1 MQGSNPLQGEQKMQV
16 ITKELK
22 AKLLKNKPYSKPI
35 LKLFQGS
42 CTWLVYSMDK
52 SNNDIL
58 SGIADLG
65 FGFVEYGTFS
75 LSEIEATRFPPFGLR
90 IERDL
95 FFKGEKTLE
104 EYLSLKSLQGV
115 N

>member
-1 MQGSNPLQGEQKMQV
+1 MQL
-16 ITKELK
+16 ITDELK

-42 CTWLVYSMDK
+42 CTWLVYTMDK

-58 SGIADLG
+58 YGIADLG
-65 FGFVEYGTFS
+65 FGFVEYGTFR
-75 LSEIEATRFPPFGLR
+75 LSEIERTKFPPFGLR
-90 IERDL
+90 VERDKY
-95 FFKGEKTLE
+95 FKGEKSLN
-104 EYLSLKSLQGV
+104 EYLSLKSLAGV